1 MDRQQTFAV
10 SALMES
16 VSRED
21 FAIHLYNRQ
30 HHRDPFA
37 TVPFTPLYY
46 VLDNMYYLTPS
57 PAMLSDLVGIVE
69 VEIVHKR
76 RFSKVVEELNPKNEP
91 VPKMVLPEDLFES
104 VVVPEVE
111 PIPGMKTT
119 LQVIVTDLVQEQRA
133 RLIYEYLAKETSGGV
148 SDLFAEIAKQE
159 IAHYRIFERALSDI
173 KGGKKINMYCPVCG
187 KILPQT
193 PEEGTLGGCAFC
205 MSKLVLTIEDDD
217 FVLRLRD
224 GNGSERH

>member
-16 VSRED
+16 ISRED

-46 VLDNMYYLTPS
+46 VLNEVYYLTPS
-57 PAMLSDLVGIVE
+57 PAILGDLLGIVE

-76 RFSKVVEELNPKNEP
+76 RFSEAAKELNPKGEP
-91 VPKMVLPEDLFES
+91 VPKIVFPEEVFES
-104 VVVPEVE
+104 ITAPEVE

-119 LQVIVTDLVQEQRA
+119 LRVIVTDHVQEQRA
-133 RLIYEYLAKETSGGV
+133 KCIYDYLARETSGAV
-148 SDLFAEIAKQE
+148 SDLFAEIAGQE
-159 IAHYRIFERALSDI
+159 VAHRRIFERALSDVTSR
-173 KGGKKINMYCPVCG
+173 KKMNMYCPVCG
-187 KILPQT
+187 KILSQEPQ
-193 PEEGTLGGCAFC
+193 EGYQSGCAFC
-205 MSKLVLTIEDDD
+205 TSKLVLAIEEDD
-217 FVLRLRD
+217 FVLRVR
-224 GNGSERH
+224 